1 MQPAESDTFAWGL
14 ACATAARD
22 ESPTKRRRT
31 ATQRFVEQEQQ
42 QQLEVGTPTKGPT
55 RRSRTKT
62 WPSESSS
69 LWASRERSQDKDISL
84 LLGSSER
91 LVAMCVLSIPPKAEL
106 LLLMPPIRLHGVP
119 IRRVPFPTAQALQ
132 VSGMFGKIG
141 RVDCCEGKTNV
152 TKIRCNNNRR
162 NNNRC

>member
-14 ACATAARD
+14 ACATASRD

-69 LWASRERSQDKDISL
+69 LWASRERS
-84 LLGSSER
+84 
-91 LVAMCVLSIPPKAEL
+91 
-106 LLLMPPIRLHGVP
+106 HG
-119 IRRVPFPTAQALQ
+119 PFPLALSQTQA
-132 VSGMFGKIG
+132 FT
-141 RVDCCEGKTNV
+141 RCDA
-152 TKIRCNNNRR
+152 TKVPAEV
-162 NNNRC
+162 